1 MTYKITHHTTY
12 TYSKPVSLNPH
23 VVQLRPRSDAFQKL
37 LNFSLEVSP
46 EPLGIADNIDL
57 EGNSVIKI
65 WFPPSTESEQLEF
78 KVISEVETYCKNPF
92 NYLVESWVMELPII
106 DYPALLFRNLQPY
119 LPEQSDPIISQ
130 MAQEIWS
137 EVNGQ
142 TLNFLNSLN
151 QKIYESCQ
159 YIIREK
165 GRPFPPGVTWMKK
178 TGSCRDLAVVF
189 MEACRA
195 MNLATRF
202 VSGYQEGDLDKE
214 HRELHAWAE
223 VYLPGA
229 GWRGYDPTQ
238 GLAVSDGHIALVASA
253 IPQSAAPIQGSFRGV
268 GATSEMTFKIIIDKQ
283 TSID

>member
-1 MTYKITHHTTY
+1 MTYKIIHLTTY
-12 TYSKPVSLNPH
+12 TYNKPVSLNPH
-23 VVQLRPRSDAFQKL
+23 LLQLRPRSDAFQQ
-37 LNFSLEVSP
+37 LNDFSLEVIP
-46 EPLGIADNIDL
+46 EPLGISDNLDL

-65 WFPPSTESEQLEF
+65 WFPQSTETQQLQIQATS
-78 KVISEVETYCKNPF
+78 KIETTCKNPF
-92 NYLVESWVMELPII
+92 NYLLETWAMELPLV
-106 DYPALLFRNLQPY
+106 DYPAPLLKSLQPY
-119 LPEQSDPIISQ
+119 FSGQIDPIISQ
-130 MAQEIWS
+130 LAYEIWD

-142 TLNFLNSLN
+142 TLSFLSCLN

-159 YIIREK
+159 YISRDK

-189 MEACRA
+189 MEACRV

-202 VSGYQEGDLDKE
+202 VSGYQEGDLNKE

-238 GLAVSDGHIALVASA
+238 GLAVSDGHIALVANA
-253 IPQSAAPIQGSFRGV
+253 IPRYTTPIQGLFQGL
-268 GATSEMTFKIIIDKQ
+268 GATSEMMFQITLEKESFSK
-283 TSID
+283 

>member
-1 MTYKITHHTTY
+1 MTYKISHITTY
-12 TYSKPVSLNPH
+12 TYNKPVSLNPH
-23 VVQLRPRSDAFQKL
+23 LIQLRPRSDVFQKL
-37 LNFSLEVSP
+37 HHFSLEVIP
-46 EPLGIADNIDL
+46 EPLGISNNIDL

-65 WFPPSTESEQLEF
+65 WFPQSNKTQQLQIKVTSELE
-78 KVISEVETYCKNPF
+78 TDCKNPF
-92 NYLVESWVMELPII
+92 NYLLESWAMELPIV
-106 DYPALLFRNLQPY
+106 DYPAPLLKNLEPY
-119 LPEQSDPIISQ
+119 LSAPVDPLISQ
-130 MAQEIWS
+130 LALEVWDQ
-137 EVNGQ
+137 VNGQ
-142 TLNFLNSLN
+142 TLNFLSCLN

-159 YIIREK
+159 YITREK
-165 GRPFPPGVTWMKK
+165 GRPFPAGITWQKK

-238 GLAVSDGHIALVASA
+238 GLAVSDRHIVLVASA
-253 IPQSAAPIQGSFRGV
+253 IPSSATPVQGSFRGV
-268 GATSEMTFKIIIDKQ
+268 GATSEMVFNITIEKDNFSQ
-283 TSID
+283 